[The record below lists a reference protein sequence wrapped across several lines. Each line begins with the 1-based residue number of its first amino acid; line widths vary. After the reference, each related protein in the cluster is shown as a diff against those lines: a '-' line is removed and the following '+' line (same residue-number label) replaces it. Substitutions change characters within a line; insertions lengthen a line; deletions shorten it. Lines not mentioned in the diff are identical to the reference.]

1 MMKRLLSR
9 AATML
14 LLLLA
19 AATTAEAQVPVY
31 CGEHKYDGE
40 HNNEVSGYL
49 QLGNNIVTGK
59 YIGPAV
65 TYTRHLNSH
74 FTAEAGLDLPFG
86 KGKAGFYTKG
96 SYRLSASYFNFYFS
110 GKLLYNRYTD
120 FHTNEYNANLSTSVE
135 TPYFDL
141 TLGETLIHYS
151 LMGTGYTEP
160 LTLTFGT
167 GVNIRPRWNSW
178 NLGLFLRNYDDFY
191 YENWNINWGVRW
203 MANLRHRMKLYG
215 ELNIRPAGSTSQ
227 LATRYEA
234 SLKIGL
240 KYVW

>member
-1 MMKRLLSR
+1 MKRLLKHTAS
-9 AATML
+9 L
-14 LLLLA
+14 LLFLA
-19 AATTAEAQVPVY
+19 TATTAKAQVPVF
-31 CGEHKYDGE
+31 CGEHVYDGE
-40 HNNEVSGYL
+40 HKNEISGYI
-49 QLGNNIVTGK
+49 QAGNNIVTGK

-65 TYTRHLNSH
+65 VYTRHFNSR
-74 FTAEAGLDLPFG
+74 FSGEVGLDLPFG
-86 KGKAGFYTKG
+86 KGKGGIFTKG
-96 SYRLSASYFNFYFS
+96 SYRLPVSYFNFYFS

-120 FHTNEYNANLSTSVE
+120 FNTNEFNANLSATME

-141 TLGETLIHYS
+141 TLGETFIHYS

-191 YENWNINWGVRW
+191 FENWNINWGVRW

-227 LATRYEA
+227 LATRYET
-234 SLKIGL
+234 SLKVGL